1 MEASEIEKQLKRIA
15 DSLEK
20 LANIAATKDQRSRM
34 IIQKNVLGG
43 QR

>member
-1 MEASEIEKQLKRIA
+1 METSEIEKQLKRIA

-20 LANIAATKDQRSRM
+20 LASIATAKDQRSRM

-43 QR
+43 HR